1 MSTVDNE
8 KPPYVA
14 FEIRSVENRAESIA
28 KGHYV
33 ARDVIFVTVTRPGGR
48 DSHEEEAESWISKL
62 EKRALEGQVP
72 GAWPVAFRQ
81 ALEAFK
87 RNETLPET
95 GTPVK
100 GWQVLAPSAQQ
111 AIIRAG
117 FRTVE
122 DLAKAS
128 ESEIASIGMGAIS
141 YRQKAQ
147 AWLAEAKEKGTSVEA
162 ISSLK
167 QQVDELTSLAER
179 LVEENKALKAQ
190 LPQPQK
196 LPTRS

>member
-14 FEIRSVENRAESIA
+14 FETRSIEDRAKSIA
-28 KGHYV
+28 EGHYV
-33 ARDVIFVTVTRPGGR
+33 AKDVIFVTVTRPGGR

-62 EKRALEGQVP
+62 ERRAQEGQVP
-72 GAWPVAFRQ
+72 PAWPIAFRQ

-95 GTPVK
+95 GTPIK
-100 GWQVLAPSAQQ
+100 GWQLLAPSAQQ

-128 ESEIASIGMGAIS
+128 ESEIASIGMGAVS

-162 ISSLK
+162 LGVLQQQINELK
-167 QQVDELTSLAER
+167 ALTER
-179 LVEENKALKAQ
+179 LLEENKALKAAAPKP
-190 LPQPQK
+190 LATMK
-196 LPTRS
+196 A